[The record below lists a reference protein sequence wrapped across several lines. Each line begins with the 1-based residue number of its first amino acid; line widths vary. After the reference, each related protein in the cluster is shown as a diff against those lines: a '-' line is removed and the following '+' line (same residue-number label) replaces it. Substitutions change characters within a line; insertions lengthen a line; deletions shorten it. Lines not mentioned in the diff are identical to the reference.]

1 MTNVLELAGK
11 WSLTHLDGDTK
22 DCPITIPGDIHS
34 ALLDAGHIP
43 DPYQGKNE
51 TQVQWVA
58 EAKWQLSRDF
68 DVSDAL
74 LAQNQVELVLSD
86 VDTFASIYIN
96 DHLIMATGNLFL
108 RHIKDVKPF
117 LKQGNN
123 SIRIEFEPVAKVA
136 AERAAQLPFPVP
148 WAVGNNR
155 VPHMNTVRKAQC
167 HAGWDWGIC
176 LLVAGIYSA
185 PQLRACDDISLRYV
199 THTQTFNGQ
208 RCSINVSVNCYA
220 YHNKQQTFELTFDQQ
235 TYQQTVDLVAGDN
248 TIEFTVEVAE
258 PKLWWPAGYGEQPLY
273 ALTVQA
279 ASQALTQHI
288 GLRQLELITEDDA
301 TGTSMLFR
309 VNGRDIVCKGANW
322 IPADALPS
330 RATEAKMAKLLNDA
344 KAANMNMIRV
354 WGGGVYESDAFYHE
368 CDKLGLLVWQDLMFA
383 CAQYPSTNDFIEEV
397 SQEVQHQL
405 KRLQH
410 HPSIALWCGDNE
422 VIGSI
427 TWYPESRENPQKYI
441 VNYDRL
447 NRSLEQNVALTDDSR
462 RFWPSS
468 PCNGELDFGDAWHDD
483 NKGDMHYWDV
493 WHSGKSFSAYL
504 EVNPRFCSEFG
515 YQSLPSLAT
524 VKSFAQQSDWNVTA
538 PVMEWHQR
546 NQGGNSKIV
555 EMFTRCFRFPQGFD
569 NFLYLSQVQQA
580 LAIKTASEY
589 WRSTKPICMGILYWQ
604 LNDVWP
610 VASWSSIEYS
620 GRWKQLHYHAKR
632 FFAPLLVTFVKK
644 EGQAQVQIK
653 LVSDLAEDIPL
664 TGQLTKFDF
673 DGRELSSKAMNV
685 VSKADQSI
693 IIDEFDHQGDT
704 QAFWH
709 IRLAG
714 EYQGQP
720 ITIENDLIAEQ
731 WKACELAD
739 ANVVYQV
746 SEAGNGFDINLSTD
760 APAFFCQLESE
771 YPGQFDDN
779 SVTLLANEV
788 RKLHFTPEQTI
799 SLADFEASLSLKHL
813 RQTY

>member
-11 WSLTHLDGDTK
+11 WLLTHLDGNTPE
-22 DCPITIPGDIHS
+22 CAITIPGDIHS

-58 EAKWQLSRDF
+58 EAKWQLSRHF
-68 DVSDAL
+68 EVSADL
-74 LAQNQVELVLSD
+74 LANQQIELTLDD
-86 VDTFASIYIN
+86 VDTFANVYLN
-96 DHLIMATGNLFL
+96 DQLVMQTGNLFL

-117 LKQGNN
+117 LQLGEN
-123 SIRIEFEPVAKVA
+123 SIRIEFRPVAEVA
-136 AERAAQLPFPVP
+136 AQRAEQLPFPVP
-148 WAVGNNR
+148 WAVGNNQ

-176 LLVAGIYSA
+176 LLVAGIYSV
-185 PQLRACDDISLRYV
+185 PKLRPCQQVSLRYLS
-199 THTQTFNGQ
+199 HTQAFNDQGC
-208 RCSINVSVNCYA
+208 RLAVSINCHA
-220 YHNKQQTFELTFDQQ
+220 YQDQQQTFALNFDQQ
-235 TYQQTVDLVAGDN
+235 DYSQTVNLVAGDN
-248 TIEFTVEVAE
+248 TIEFEIDVKQ
-258 PKLWWPAGYGEQPLY
+258 PKLWWPVGYGEQPLY
-273 ALTVQA
+273 ALSVACAGQ
-279 ASQALTQHI
+279 SLEQHI
-288 GLRQLELITEDDA
+288 GLRQLELITQDDD

-354 WGGGVYESDAFYHE
+354 WGGGVYESDAFYRQ
-368 CDKLGLLVWQDLMFA
+368 CDQLGLLVWQDLMFA
-383 CAQYPSTNDFIEEV
+383 CAQYPSTNAFIEEV

-410 HPSIALWCGDNE
+410 HPCIALWCGDNE

-447 NRSLEQNVALTDDSR
+447 NRSLEHNVALTDDSR

-524 VKSFAQQSDWNVTA
+524 VKTFAKETDWNVTA

-632 FFAPLLVTFVKK
+632 FFAPLLVTFVSKAGK
-644 EGQAQVQIK
+644 VEIK
-653 LVSDLAEDIPL
+653 LVSDLADDVSL
-664 TGQLTKFDF
+664 TGQLTKYDF
-673 DGRELSSKAMNV
+673 NGREIETNTLNV
-685 VSKADQSI
+685 VSKADKSI
-693 IIDEFDHQGDT
+693 VISEFEHHGDT
-704 QAFWH
+704 EGFWH
-709 IRLAG
+709 IRLTG
-714 EYQGQP
+714 EHQGEA
-720 ITIENDLIAEQ
+720 IIIENDFIADQ
-731 WKACELAD
+731 WKACELAN

-746 SEAGNGFDINLSTD
+746 SERANGFEINLSTD
-760 APAFFCQLESE
+760 APAFFCQLESAF
-771 YPGQFDDN
+771 PGQFSDN
-779 SVTLLANEV
+779 SVTLLADEV
-788 RKLHFTPEQTI
+788 RSLRFTPEQAI
-799 SLADFEASLSLKHL
+799 SLDEFKTSLSLKHL